1 MEVFNNTSI
10 FTGYLKQ
17 LLHNF
22 NLPKLKIYTKANAEY
37 KAINKKES
45 PEILE
50 SIVKDTNY
58 PDQTRYVPYIRGN
71 KIQEYIN
78 GEWVEVGSRQSGLAH
93 DHFYVYGEYI
103 KNYTKNL
110 VIKDSV
116 YDSYTHE
123 YLGDYLRFQRDY
135 NNINLMS
142 LYNCFSNR
150 ACPKLSITGPNFSF
164 NTADTQYKIYMIPVK
179 LFRVYTIAIDC
190 EQPIEICCGLYGNYQ
205 DTREKYSRLPS
216 YTYQKI
222 VGSKFSSPSLYT
234 KILNLGRAENNE
246 GLLPNADFLELSQ
259 MEKDLKLF
267 LKIPASNTST
277 IVILEGDYRNWN
289 DTIYNNPKKEVI
301 KLKTWADSPDN
312 FSKENIVAND
322 FALDTTLYDLYQ
334 YINSSWVKVRNIYPK
349 KIITGA
355 EQNIDT
361 TDINSLKT
369 NYSLILDN
377 TNYGQT
383 IINNNEEFINYRLNN
398 LGVKLKPTVSYL
410 NTVSGKLYLNYLAK
424 AKKQVNHTIIN
435 TSKEALRK
443 NTHATLISPLQ
454 LLMAN
459 TEQQHPFA
467 DRLIEYLLDNVI
479 TSKPEEITD
488 NIKRTQKALENNP
501 SNKYAPIIPGEWD
514 ANMNKLLYE
523 YMTTKVSDTS
533 IIHDLLGYVDKD
545 TEKWYSY
552 WTDGANNKRVK
563 NSLANTYLEE
573 GE

>member
-78 GEWVEVGSRQSGLAH
+78 GNWVEVGSRQSGLAH

-150 ACPKLSITGPNFSF
+150 ACPKLSITGPNFNF
-164 NTADTQYKIYMIPVK
+164 NTADTQYKIYMVPVK
-179 LFRVYTIAIDC
+179 LFRTYTIAIDC
-190 EQPIEICCGLYGNYQ
+190 EQSIEICCGLYGNYQ
-205 DTREKYSRLPS
+205 DKRKKYNRLPS

-222 VGSKFSSPSLYT
+222 VGSKFSSPLLYT

-246 GLLPNADFLELSQ
+246 GLLPNTDFLELSQ

-267 LKIPASNTST
+267 LKIPALNTST

-289 DTIYNNPKKEVI
+289 DTIYNDPKKEVI
-301 KLKTWADSPDN
+301 KLKTWADSPDK

-349 KIITGA
+349 KIITGT
-355 EQNIDT
+355 EKNIDT
-361 TDINSLKT
+361 ADINSLKT

-377 TNYGQT
+377 TDYGQT
-383 IINNNEEFINYRLNN
+383 IINNNEEFIYYRLNN

-424 AKKQVNHTIIN
+424 ATKQVNHTIIN

-443 NTHATLISPLQ
+443 NTHTALVSPLQ

-523 YMTTKVSDTS
+523 YMTTKVPDTS
-533 IIHDLLGYVDKD
+533 VIHDLLGYVDKD